1 MKEIKFRIFIAVLLL
16 FSILGQLLLP
26 IKLRATDYADTQDLP
41 QASEY
46 DYETVED
53 YLKKHNEC
61 VVKNKDGKIIEI
73 SLYGQYGQIKDLTGL
88 YEYSDLETLKFDTV
102 DIQNIDLTKMSK
114 LKFLEIKD
122 GTIDNI
128 YMIQDIATLE
138 RLTLDMEVTGE
149 ELKYFDVSKLEKL
162 TQLKISLLRLYSTVD
177 IVVSGIESLTNLEI
191 LTLNYIMF
199 EKLDFSNLKELKILE
214 ISGNIH
220 GECDDT
226 PACCEITGIGD
237 LEKLEEIRLECVMYK
252 GDFSTIKNLKV
263 LRLQTM
269 IEKVLPYWSNT
280 WEFIY
285 KKDAKGFGIE
295 NILTLKELDLSEL
308 SCAGLNL
315 SQLQNLETISLNL
328 EKVETYSDLG
338 IEKLVNLKNI
348 QLGRSWRFY
357 KFNKLQKVNKY
368 SNRQER
374 RYND

>member
-26 IKLRATDYADTQDLP
+26 IKLRATDYADTPDLP

-53 YLKKHNEC
+53 YFKKHNEC

-88 YEYSDLETLKFDTV
+88 YEYNDLETLKFDTV

-114 LKFLEIKD
+114 LKYLEIKD

-128 YMIQDIATLE
+128 YMIQDMTTLE
-138 RLTLDMEVTGE
+138 KLTLDMEIVGE
-149 ELKYFDVSKLEKL
+149 ELKHLDLSKLEKL
-162 TQLKISLLRLYSTVD
+162 TQLKISLLRLYSSVD
-177 IVVSGIESLTNLEI
+177 IVVSGIECLTNLEI
-191 LTLNYIMF
+191 LTLDYIMF
-199 EKLDFSNLKELKILE
+199 EKLDFSNFKELKILE

-220 GECDDT
+220 VECDDT
-226 PACCEITGIGD
+226 PACCEITGIRD

-285 KKDAKGFGIE
+285 KKDVNGFGIE
-295 NILTLKELDLSEL
+295 NILALKELDLSEL

-315 SQLQNLETISLNL
+315 SQLQSLETIRLNL
-328 EKVETYSDLG
+328 EKVENYSDLG
-338 IEKLVNLKNI
+338 FENLVNLKNI
-348 QLGRSWRFY
+348 KLGRSWRFY